1 MSVRVRGGGVGGVGR
16 GDHKRVAVAI
26 WSTSGT
32 TDSVREFK
40 VYYTEPSV
48 CASPSQSLFSFTR

>member
-1 MSVRVRGGGVGGVGR
+1 MGR